1 MRRATA
7 WLAAVLMLLMPL
19 TAVAEEGQRAPDYL
33 MEGYDEATHDWET
46 NRFFQR
52 MQERTDIA
60 FEFREYTDAEAWAGR
75 KKAIASG
82 EDLPD
87 VLFKAQLTA
96 AETRDMVAAGILMDL
111 KPYLAEYA
119 PDLWQLLQ
127 AHPDYLEAITLP
139 DGSIPVLP
147 SISELPNN
155 DLMWINTAWLKNLH
169 LEMPS
174 TADELTE
181 VLRAFRN
188 GDPNRNGKADEVP
201 LTFIGMWELRFLG
214 HAFGLYDNDYYLHA
228 EDGVVSSGLKTDEN
242 RQFLTWLHQL
252 WEEKLLDRQ
261 GFSTMDTL
269 RQITDAN
276 AAIPYGLILS
286 NSPVTVV
293 PSGAMSQY
301 GVLPPLNWGGKQIYR
316 DLLGP
321 VTRGTFALTKNCQKP
336 ERLIAWVNFLYTH
349 EGSLLAQVG
358 QEGDEYF
365 LNEDGTWDWMADL
378 ETVANDVLPN
388 STLADGGVAPG
399 VIELA
404 FQQKYTDTTTT
415 GMIAEMLKSREFTR
429 MPMPLVFLSAEDE
442 KRIAELQSRIAP
454 WAEQQMAAFVT
465 GDTPITDESW
475 TAFTAGLESRG
486 LDEMIGIWQKY
497 VH

>member
-52 MQERTDIA
+52 MQEKTDIA

-75 KKAIASG
+75 KKAITSG

-96 AETRDMVAAGILMDL
+96 AETRDMAAAGILTDL

-228 EDGVVSSGLKTDEN
+228 EDGVVSSGLKTDE
-242 RQFLTWLHQL
+242 TC
-252 WEEKLLDRQ
+252 
-261 GFSTMDTL
+261 S
-269 RQITDAN
+269 
-276 AAIPYGLILS
+276 S
-286 NSPVTVV
+286 
-293 PSGAMSQY
+293 
-301 GVLPPLNWGGKQIYR
+301 
-316 DLLGP
+316 
-321 VTRGTFALTKNCQKP
+321 
-336 ERLIAWVNFLYTH
+336 
-349 EGSLLAQVG
+349 
-358 QEGDEYF
+358 
-365 LNEDGTWDWMADL
+365 
-378 ETVANDVLPN
+378 
-388 STLADGGVAPG
+388 
-399 VIELA
+399 
-404 FQQKYTDTTTT
+404 
-415 GMIAEMLKSREFTR
+415 
-429 MPMPLVFLSAEDE
+429 
-442 KRIAELQSRIAP
+442 
-454 WAEQQMAAFVT
+454 
-465 GDTPITDESW
+465 
-475 TAFTAGLESRG
+475 
-486 LDEMIGIWQKY
+486 
-497 VH
+497 